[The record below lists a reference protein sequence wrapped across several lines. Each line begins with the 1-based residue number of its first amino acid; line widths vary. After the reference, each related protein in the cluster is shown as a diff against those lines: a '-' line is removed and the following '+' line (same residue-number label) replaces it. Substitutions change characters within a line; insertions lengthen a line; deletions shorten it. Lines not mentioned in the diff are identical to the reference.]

1 MKTITKEHGVV
12 MLATEV
18 EKLCKKSYN
27 HGLRSIVSGLKR
39 IYRIVLGW
47 T

>member
-27 HGLRSIVSGLKR
+27 HGLRSMGVVEYSEWLKEN
-39 IYRIVLGW
+39 L
-47 T
+47 